1 MSRTVYP
8 LRSLRFALAGLVLPW
23 LAACQFYA
31 PNAPVDPVSTEAIT
45 QAEAARLWQ
54 RGPSPSVSASQI
66 RIATGGLTRAEVCVD
81 WLDPCWEE
89 KGIVAPVAPAPDL
102 PQLPQV
108 ATPAV
113 AQTFRGVLPCLE
125 TGDACIGQQAVLT
138 LFANQAWRARVSVIS
153 PDGSVRDPMPLAGCW
168 SRDPMSPRHF
178 VLRLGNGN
186 LLVQLDA
193 TSNNQ
198 LRVRADP
205 GTQGANFEAALR
217 YHLTRQPQVDWL
229 GEAIPAGPQCRQL

>member
-1 MSRTVYP
+1 MSRSVSP
-8 LRSLRFALAGLVLPW
+8 ALSLRFCLAGLLLPW
-23 LAACQFYA
+23 VAACQFYA
-31 PNAPVDPVSTEAIT
+31 PNAPVDPVSTEAAT

-54 RGPSPSVSASQI
+54 RGPSPIVSASQI
-66 RIATGGLTRAEVCVD
+66 RIATGGLPRAEACVD

-89 KGIVAPVAPAPDL
+89 KGIVAPAAPAPDL

-125 TGDACIGQQAVLT
+125 TGDVCVGQQAVLT
-138 LFANQAWRARVSVIS
+138 LFANQAWRARVSAIA
-153 PDGSVRDPMPLAGCW
+153 PDGSVRDPIPLEGCW
-168 SRDPMSPRHF
+168 TRDPMAPRQF

-186 LLVQLDA
+186 LLAQLEA

-198 LRVRADP
+198 LRVRGDTGA
-205 GTQGANFEAALR
+205 QGANLDSALR

-229 GEAIPAGPQCRQL
+229 GQAIPAGAQCRPA